1 MSQKHQAIKD
11 SALIAIFA
19 SILFVQQVA
28 LSFLPNIQF
37 TALLIVLYSRVLGF
51 KKTSLIVIIHVFAIN
66 ILSPFGPVIPMQ
78 IPAMVVGWLLIP
90 ILLHTIFKKA
100 ESAWSLAIIGFLFG
114 FIYGWLFI
122 PVSIWI
128 LDIPFLNYLYAD
140 ILFEIIMAVSN
151 FLTILWLYEPLKKL
165 LIELKNRYYMIDVE
179 SLSELK

>member
-11 SALIAIFA
+11 AALIAVLA
-19 SILFVQQVA
+19 SILFVQQIA

-37 TALLIVLYSRVLGF
+37 TALLIVLYSRVIGF
-51 KKTSLIVIIHVFAIN
+51 KKTIFIVVIHVFAIN

-78 IPAMVVGWLLIP
+78 IPAMLLGWLLIP
-90 ILLHTIFKKA
+90 IMLHTVFKKA

-128 LDIPFLNYLYAD
+128 LDIPFLTYFYAD
-140 ILFEIIMAVSN
+140 VLFEIIMAVSN

-165 LIELKNRYYMIDVE
+165 LLDQKSKYYMTICE
-179 SLSELK
+179 PKNQI